1 MTDDQLDRLR
11 NVEAQLT
18 TMHVK
23 HAEMES
29 AIKRA
34 SEAID
39 AVKRD
44 TSELVNLAK
53 GASVFGKMMRWITV
67 AAGGYLAFKGLK
79 WWD

>member
-39 AVKRD
+39 AVKRG
-44 TSELVNLAK
+44 EALRNVI
-53 GASVFGKMMRWITV
+53 VF
-67 AAGGYLAFKGLK
+67 
-79 WWD
+79 